1 MGPRLLLAP
10 PPLNVGRRRADTD
23 RMAGNGANPLRAAVE
38 QVLDRLRPGLL
49 ADGGNV
55 ELVGV
60 DEEGVVRLIFQG
72 ACIECPAQISTLRL
86 VIEATLRREIPAITQ
101 VVPIASS

>member
-1 MGPRLLLAP
+1 M
-10 PPLNVGRRRADTD
+10 
-23 RMAGNGANPLRAAVE
+23 
-38 QVLDRLRPGLL
+38 LDRLRPGLL

-60 DEEGVVRLIFQG
+60 DDEGVVRLIFQG
-72 ACIECPAQISTLRL
+72 ACIDCPAQISTLRL
-86 VIEATLRREIPAITQ
+86 VLEATLRREVPGVTQ

>member
-1 MGPRLLLAP
+1 MDL
-10 PPLNVGRRRADTD
+10 
-23 RMAGNGANPLRAAVE
+23 MAGPGANPLRAAVE

-72 ACIECPAQISTLRL
+72 NCTECPAQISTLRL
-86 VIEATLRREIPAITQ
+86 VIEATLRREVPAITE